1 MDTRSEIEEIVNK
14 ETRAFDTKNIE
25 LFLSIVHPD
34 MVWPWP
40 PNANAH
46 DPVEWVLPWGRF
58 NSQRWSEYFQKFF
71 EKYDLL
77 RNDRTIQ
84 KIVISKERDGAFAV
98 VDMDTLWKPNTGD
111 MLHWYG
117 RACKIYTKSDEQW
130 KMISQMGILNY
141 TKYT

>member
-1 MDTRSEIEEIVNK
+1 MDTRGEVEEIVNR

-40 PNANAH
+40 PNASAH
-46 DPVEWVLPWGRF
+46 DPIEWVLPWGRF
-58 NSQRWSEYFQKFF
+58 DNRRWCEYFQKFF
-71 EKYDLL
+71 EKYDLVHNN
-77 RNDRTIQ
+77 RIIE

-98 VDMDTLWKPNTGD
+98 VDVDTLWKSSTGD
-111 MLHWYG
+111 VLHWYG
-117 RACKIYTKSDEQW
+117 RACKIYTKLNGQW

-141 TKYT
+141 SKYT